1 MMATLAEHK
10 ATLKSANSTL
20 TKMVNGAQVELSSSE
35 YDAMIDEWAQVD
47 KDKEDEDAII
57 ASGGASA
64 NYKNIRRNAYPSFED
79 QLDDMYH
86 NGFDTW
92 KATIKAVKD
101 KYPKP

>member
-1 MMATLAEHK
+1 MATLAEHK
-10 ATLKSANSTL
+10 ASLKSANSTL
-20 TKMVNGAQVELSSSE
+20 TKMVNGAEVELSTSE
-35 YDAMIDEWAQVD
+35 YNAMSDEWAQAD
-47 KDKEDEDAII
+47 YDKEVEDTII
-57 ASGGASA
+57 ADGGASA

-86 NGFDTW
+86 NGFDAW

>member
-1 MMATLAEHK
+1 MATLAQHK
-10 ATLKSANSTL
+10 TSLKSANSKL
-20 TKMVNGAQVELSSSE
+20 TKMVNGVQIELSTSE
-35 YDAMIDEWAQVD
+35 YNATINEWAQAN

-57 ASGGASA
+57 ADGGASA

-79 QLDDMYH
+79 QFDDMYH
-86 NGFDTW
+86 NGFDAW